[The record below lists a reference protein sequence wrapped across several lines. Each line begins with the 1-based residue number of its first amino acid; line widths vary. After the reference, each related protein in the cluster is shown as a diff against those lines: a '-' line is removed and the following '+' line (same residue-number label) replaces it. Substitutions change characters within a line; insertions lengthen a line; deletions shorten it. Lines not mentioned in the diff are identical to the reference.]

1 MKIKES
7 IGVKIFKVFN
17 YVLLSALALVC
28 LYPFWHVLMASF
40 SDSALLAKN
49 IGLLLKPA
57 GFSLEA
63 YDIVLK
69 ENLLYT
75 GFLNT
80 MILLV
85 VGIPL
90 NMVMTCLG
98 AYFFSRKNVYF
109 KKPLFLMILLTMYV
123 QGGTIPFYLTLQDL
137 HLTGTLWGVIIPAA
151 LSTYN
156 MIVLRTAFES
166 IPDSLSEAARIDG
179 AGHLTI
185 LFKIVL
191 PLSKASFAVIAMY
204 YGMNIWNSWF
214 WASTI
219 LQKESQLPLQS
230 VLRNLLIV
238 DEASAEL
245 GVTVKETVKYATIIV
260 SNIPVLFIYPF
271 MQRYFTKG
279 VMIGGVKE

>member
-1 MKIKES
+1 MSIKES
-7 IGVKIFKVFN
+7 FSVKLFQVFN
-17 YVLLSALALVC
+17 YVLLSFLAVLC
-28 LYPFWHVLMASF
+28 LYPFWYVLMASF
-40 SDSALLAKN
+40 SDNALLAKN

-63 YDIVLK
+63 YEIVLQEK
-69 ENLLYT
+69 ALYT

-80 MILLV
+80 VILLV

-90 NMVMTCLG
+90 NMVLTCLG

-109 KKPLFLMILLTMYV
+109 KKPLFLFCLLTMYI
-123 QGGTIPFYLTLQDL
+123 QGGTIPFYLTLKDL
-137 HLTGTLWGVIIPAA
+137 HLTGTLLGVILHSA

-156 MIVLRTAFES
+156 MIVMRTAFES

-191 PLSKASFAVIAMY
+191 PLSKASFAVVAMY
-204 YGMNIWNSWF
+204 YGMSIWNSWF

-219 LQKESQLPLQS
+219 LQNESQLPLQS
-230 VLRNLLIV
+230 VLRNFLIE
-238 DEASAEL
+238 DAANAEL
-245 GVTVKETVKYATIIV
+245 GIAVKETVKYATIII
-260 SNIPVLFIYPF
+260 SIIPVLFIYPF
-271 MQRYFTKG
+271 MQKYFTKG

>member
-123 QGGTIPFYLTLQDL
+123 QGGTIPFYLTLKDL

-271 MQRYFTKG
+271 MQKYFTKG